1 MRKTPKSFIYQ
12 VYYDSEFRVAPP
24 YRLWQVGE
32 QKLHPGESIP
42 EHEQQVAEIS
52 LILSGKATFYVNRT
66 AFPVGEGSVFLNGV
80 SEIHSIAA
88 DLDSPLHMLFM
99 GFMIDPVEGDSS
111 IAALR
116 RFFCHPPKRI
126 LTCERAMIESFR
138 AVMAEVHAVDLM
150 SNGLIAAHMQ
160 ALLCTLYRSA
170 EKSGAASRDRKPYE
184 YSDNRLIYNVLEYLN
199 SQEGLDENLSQI
211 SDRLGYSYAWLE
223 KQFKEV
229 MGETLSVYHMRRRF
243 EQAKHDL
250 RRGKSV
256 TDVAAHLGYSSAS
269 TFSRA
274 FRRYYGLSPSKF
286 LKMNGD
292 APENEM

>member
-1 MRKTPKSFIYQ
+1 MKKSPKSFIYQ

-32 QKLHPGESIP
+32 QKLRAGEIIP
-42 EHEQQVAEIS
+42 EHDQQVAEIS
-52 LILSGKATFYVNRT
+52 LILSGKATFYVNHN

-80 SEIHSIAA
+80 SETHSIAA

-99 GFMIDPVEGDSS
+99 GFVIDPTENDLS

-116 RFFCHPPKRI
+116 RFFYHPPKRI
-126 LTCERAMIESFR
+126 LPCERAMIESFR
-138 AVMAEVHAVDLM
+138 SVMTEVHATDMM
-150 SNGLIAAHMQ
+150 SSSLIAAHMQ
-160 ALLCTLYRSA
+160 TLLCTLYRGA
-170 EKSGAASRDRKPYE
+170 EKSGVSNRDRNSYE

-229 MGETLSVYHMRRRF
+229 MGETLSGYHMRRRF

-250 RRGKSV
+250 CRGKSV
-256 TDVAAHLGYSSAS
+256 TDVAAYLGYSSAS

-286 LKMNGD
+286 LKMSGD
-292 APENEM
+292 ILEQER